1 MPGNPL
7 LSGSP
12 PLSRLLDLQAMLQVL
27 LYQVEAEVS
36 VLPSVV
42 AARISAVRVEDV
54 VGSRYLTVEV
64 FVLVRHRW
72 SWSV

>member
-1 MPGNPL
+1 
-7 LSGSP
+7 
-12 PLSRLLDLQAMLQVL
+12 MLQVL